1 MTEQKRWFERKI
13 VFIVLLALAF
23 TPIAYYGSQVSRPD
37 ADENVY
43 YYQAKLVTE
52 GQIPY
57 RDFFLSHPP
66 LFIYL
71 TALAIKILG
80 NGYITL
86 KIIPLT
92 AAFTVLVLTYL
103 LGEHIK
109 KGVGVASCIL
119 ILLYS
124 HTFHSIS
131 HTMLG
136 IMTTT
141 ALTLAAYILHTKKQT
156 KASGFITAIACFTRL
171 NATPILIYLSIRS
184 ILGKDKKF
192 FKGMLFTLPLLTLLL
207 IPNFIEDVI
216 LYRMKEDPE
225 SLRSRLVFLYL
236 FTRAELP
243 IVALTVVAIIGVI
256 RRYLKEPGKATKSW
270 MLRDTELNLTLLPVF
285 FIVFTMLFQ
294 RRITLTYFMLI
305 IPYLAIAASISLKE
319 IAGPIRKNFKT
330 VVKVSAICIILT
342 SYFMYFP
349 AGVIANA
356 YRSPEIKTLS
366 SATEYVRENTKAG
379 ENVLFIQYGGGPKIA
394 LDTDTKIAGNLIA
407 PTMHLVYAYKDTF
420 NTSLVNALKDNPV
433 LVTLELRMLQMM
445 INQGID
451 VTEVLRTLGMDYW
464 PTKVI
469 PGGREIDTLIVWTRK
484 DEVDFSATKYLEG
497 GEKYKR
503 YYLGRYYFKLNG
515 RETIED
521 YLLEDDDYAS
531 QPFISPQL
539 TGDNI
544 FKAALIVNKTLI
556 KWPLK
561 ENTNYVVA
569 GEDNMSTQVWV
580 SQVRGN
586 GIRLTALTWWD
597 AGEQKNL
604 ISLTEI
610 EYDTHEKEFTKIT
623 CYSRLGHPLSDYY
636 RPTYQQILLT
646 EEQYK
651 KIITEN

>member
-1 MTEQKRWFERKI
+1 MTEQNSWFRGKK

-23 TPIAYYGSQVSRPD
+23 TPIAYYGSQVFRPD

-57 RDFFLSHPP
+57 QDFFLSHPP

-71 TALAIKILG
+71 TALAIKIFG

-103 LGEHIK
+103 LGEHVK
-109 KGVGVASCIL
+109 KGVGATSCIL
-119 ILLYS
+119 ILVYS

-156 KASGFITAIACFTRL
+156 KAAGFLTAIACFTRL
-171 NATPILIYLSIRS
+171 NAAPILIYLSIRS

-192 FKGMLFTLPLLTLLL
+192 FKGMLLALPLLTIFL

-225 SLRSRLVFLYL
+225 SFKSRLVFLYL

-243 IVALTVVAIIGVI
+243 IVALTVVAIFGVI
-256 RRYLKEPGKATKSW
+256 SRYLKEPGKATRSW

-305 IPYLAIAASISLKE
+305 IPYLAVAASISLKE
-319 IAGPIRKNFKT
+319 IVGPIRKNFRT
-330 VVKVSAICIILT
+330 VVKVSALCIIFF

-349 AGVIANA
+349 AGIIANT
-356 YRSPEIKTLS
+356 YNSPEIKTSS

-433 LVTLELRMLQMM
+433 LVTLELRMLQKM

-451 VTEVLRTLGMDYW
+451 LTEVVRMLERDYW

-484 DEVDFSATKYLEG
+484 DEVEFSGKKYLGG

-503 YYLGRYYFKLNG
+503 YYLSRYYFNLNG
-515 RETIED
+515 METIED
-521 YLLEDDDYAS
+521 YLLEDEDDAS
-531 QPFISPQL
+531 QPFIPPQL

-544 FKAALIVNKTLI
+544 FEVALIVNKSLI

-561 ENTNYVVA
+561 ENTQYVLA

-580 SQVRGN
+580 SQVKGN
-586 GIRLTALTWWD
+586 EMTLMAFTWWKNMKQD
-597 AGEQKNL
+597 NL
-604 ISLTEI
+604 ISVTEI
-610 EYDTHEKEFTKIT
+610 GYDTHEKEFKKIT
-623 CYSRLGHPLSDYY
+623 CYSRLGHPLLDYY
-636 RPTYQQILLT
+636 RPTYQHILLT
-646 EEQYK
+646 EEQYTK
-651 KIITEN
+651 ITEN